1 MNYSELVTAVQDYCE
16 NSFPTVDM
24 NSMIRIAEQNIYN
37 TVQLASLRKNMTG
50 SLSIGNQYLSAPND
64 FLSVYSLAVFSA
76 GGEYKYL
83 LNKDV
88 NFIREAYPNPGTA
101 LMSARGLPR
110 HYAIFGPTYSSSN
123 ELSFILGPTPDQAYG
138 VELHFYY
145 LPDSIVQAA
154 IRLFNT
160 ASLVGGSGY
169 SNGVY
174 FNVPLTGGNGNS
186 ATANIVVSGGAV
198 TSVTLS
204 NPGCF
209 YAVGDSL
216 GASNTNLGGTG
227 SGFSIPVL
235 EVVNA
240 TGTTW
245 LGDNFDSALF
255 NGTMMEAIRFMK
267 GDPDLVQ
274 LYQQQFTQSLALLK
288 NLGDGKQRMDAY
300 RDGQVRNP
308 VL

>member
-16 NSFPTVDM
+16 NTFPTVDM
-24 NSMIRIAEQNIYN
+24 NTMIRNAEQNIYN

-50 SLSIGNQYLSAPND
+50 TLTTGNQYLSAPDD
-64 FLSVYSLAVFSA
+64 FLSVYSLAVISA
-76 GGEYKYL
+76 TGEYLYL

-88 NFIREAYPNPGTA
+88 NFIREAYPNPGTVT
-101 LMSARGLPR
+101 LSARGVPR
-110 HYAIFGPTYSSSN
+110 HYAIFGPNSSSVN
-123 ELSFILGPTPDQAYG
+123 ELSFIVGPTPDQSYG

-154 IRLFNT
+154 INQVT
-160 ASLVGGSGY
+160 ISNAGSGY
-169 SNGVY
+169 TNGIY
-174 FNVPLTGGNGNS
+174 FNVPLTGGSGNS

-198 TSVTLS
+198 TSITMS
-204 NPGCF
+204 NRGCF
-209 YAVGDSL
+209 YAANNSL
-216 GASNTNLGGTG
+216 GAGNSNLGGAG
-227 SGFSIPVL
+227 SGFVL
-235 EVVNA
+235 TVNSVTNS

-245 LGDNFDSALF
+245 LGDNFDTALF

-308 VL
+308 VV